1 MATKNAADASKFVE
15 KRLPEDIPDLE
26 DEIKELTLE
35 LERVQ
40 KSTRE
45 FLEAEDFE
53 KGVYYNT
60 EIFELKQEKL
70 RLEVDIKFR
79 SNKINR
85 INLGIDELPP
95 GKDTSSGFVF

>member
-1 MATKNAADASKFVE
+1 MTKTNAPDDLKYVE
-15 KRLPEDIPDLE
+15 KRLPEDIPSLE
-26 DEIKELTLE
+26 AEIAELTAE

-40 KSTRE
+40 TVTKE
-45 FLEAEDFE
+45 LIAAEDF
-53 KGVYYNT
+53 KNGVFHHK
-60 EIFELKQEKL
+60 EIHEMKQEKL

-95 GKDTSSGFVF
+95 GDEPSNGFVF

>member
-1 MATKNAADASKFVE
+1 MKTSPDDSKFVE
-15 KRLPEDIPDLE
+15 KRLPDDIPDLE
-26 DEIKELTLE
+26 TEISELTLE

-40 KSTRE
+40 KSARE
-45 FLEAEDFE
+45 FLEAEDI
-53 KGVYYNT
+53 KNGVYYNT

-85 INLGIDELPP
+85 INLGIDELPS
-95 GKDTSSGFVF
+95 GEDTSSGFAF